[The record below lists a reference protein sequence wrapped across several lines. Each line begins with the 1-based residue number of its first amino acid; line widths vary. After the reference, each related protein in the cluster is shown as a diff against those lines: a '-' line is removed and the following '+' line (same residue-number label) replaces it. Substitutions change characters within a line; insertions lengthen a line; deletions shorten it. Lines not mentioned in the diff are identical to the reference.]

1 MACVRACSASM
12 HAWRAGATSRPASSR
27 RRQLTAGVGASFQ
40 PRSCRRRR
48 SSWPGRIDHIPVHI
62 ISHLARKRRKRRRE
76 TMHVSMR
83 TGTADLSVV
92 LQPRISIGHTYLV
105 AVRLYIWLFF
115 SCVRTVLVMNL
126 VRTGLKL
133 IPLGFIISSSTYSL
147 LSHLTNSYWYCHFS
161 LLKLT
166 VMRSR

>member
-1 MACVRACSASM
+1 MAARFAQQVDRQTELRLHRTHMACVRARRPGM
-12 HAWRAGATSRPASSR
+12 HGGPARPPPPGLSRH
-27 RRQLTAGVGASFQ
+27 RQLTAGVGASFQ

-48 SSWPGRIDHIPVHI
+48 SSWPGRIDHIPVQI

-105 AVRLYIWLFF
+105 AVRKYIWPCAPPRTSSLFSAAYEQF
-115 SCVRTVLVMNL
+115 
-126 VRTGLKL
+126 
-133 IPLGFIISSSTYSL
+133 
-147 LSHLTNSYWYCHFS
+147 
-161 LLKLT
+161 
-166 VMRSR
+166 

>member
-1 MACVRACSASM
+1 MAARFAQQVDRQTELRLHRTHMACVRACSASM

-105 AVRLYIWLFF
+105 AVRKYIWPCAPPRTSSLFSAAYEQF
-115 SCVRTVLVMNL
+115 
-126 VRTGLKL
+126 
-133 IPLGFIISSSTYSL
+133 
-147 LSHLTNSYWYCHFS
+147 
-161 LLKLT
+161 
-166 VMRSR
+166 

>member
-1 MACVRACSASM
+1 MAARFAQQVDRQTELRLHRTHGERACSASM
-12 HAWRAGATSRPASSR
+12 HGGPARPPPPGLSQH
-27 RRQLTAGVGASFQ
+27 RQLTAGVGASFQ

-48 SSWPGRIDHIPVHI
+48 SSWPGRIDHIPVQI

-105 AVRLYIWLFF
+105 AVRKYIWPCAPPRTSSLFSAAYEQF
-115 SCVRTVLVMNL
+115 
-126 VRTGLKL
+126 
-133 IPLGFIISSSTYSL
+133 
-147 LSHLTNSYWYCHFS
+147 
-161 LLKLT
+161 
-166 VMRSR
+166 